1 MSTAR
6 AVRITVHLDADL
18 QKALRLNAVRG
29 RQSMSELVN
38 EALRRM
44 LREDEEDLAVARSR
58 ARETALGYEE
68 FLGKL
73 KVHGRF

>member
-1 MSTAR
+1 MSNADT
-6 AVRITVHLDADL
+6 VRITLYLEDDL
-18 QKALRLNAVRG
+18 HQALLLIAGHG
-29 RQSMSELVN
+29 RRSMSDLVN

-58 ARETALGYEE
+58 AREKALGYEE

-73 KVHGRF
+73 KAQGRL

>member
-6 AVRITVHLDADL
+6 AVRVTLHLEADL
-18 QKALRLNAVRG
+18 QQALRLNALRG
-29 RQSMSELVN
+29 RQSMSDLVN

-58 ARETALGYEE
+58 AREKALTYEE
-68 FLGKL
+68 FLGQL
-73 KVHGRF
+73 KTRARP